1 MKIITILLGK
11 LILFVCKK
19 LGRGSALP
27 GELTYRFNK
36 NILSYFEK
44 PKQVIAV
51 TGSSGKG
58 STTKIIALVY
68 QNLGYK
74 VAYNSKGSNE
84 RSAIITTL
92 LENCTITGKTKV
104 DIAVFEM
111 DERYVK
117 YVFPQFHIDD
127 VIITNITRDQPPRQ
141 ANFDFVLKE
150 IKKGL
155 DPKIHLYLNGDDPYL
170 RNFDLE
176 DKYKKTYYAIDK
188 QENSYKV
195 NPFQSI
201 NISRCPICNAT
212 LDYDYYHFEHLGS
225 YKCKNCG
232 FKKEEAKYAI
242 TNCDFKEKII
252 TINQKYDIKLNS
264 MMLFHLYNTIAAFA
278 YLATKKIKPEVIA
291 KEIEKI
297 NIDEK
302 IYDELTYKRKK
313 VYILNNKNENATT
326 FNQSLLFASQ
336 NKGLKTLIIGW
347 WQISRRY
354 DFDDLSW
361 LYDIEF
367 ELLKNHKIDKIIVA
381 GPQRYDI
388 AVRLKYANFDTKK
401 ILIYNNLYEAKE
413 SILKAKGDIYA
424 ILNFDYIKPMKDI
437 MKGAKK

>member
-1 MKIITILLGK
+1 MKILTILFGK
-11 LILFVCKK
+11 FVLFVCKK

-58 STTKIIALVY
+58 STTKIIAEVY
-68 QNLGYK
+68 KNLGYK
-74 VAYNSKGSNE
+74 VAYNDKGSNE

-92 LENCTITGKTKV
+92 LDSSTITGKTKV
-104 DIAVFEM
+104 DVAVFEM

-117 YVFPQFHIDD
+117 YVFPHFPIDD
-127 VIITNITRDQPPRQ
+127 VIITNLTRDQPPRQ
-141 ANFDFVLKE
+141 ANFDFVLEE

-155 DPKIHLYLNGDDPYL
+155 NPKMHLYLNGDDPYL

-176 DKYKKTYYAIDK
+176 DKYKKTYYAID
-188 QENSYKV
+188 ELPNSYKV

-201 NISRCPICNAT
+201 NITRCPICNNT
-212 LDYDYYHFEHLGS
+212 LDYKYYHFEHLGS
-225 YKCKNCG
+225 YYCKNCD
-232 FKKEEAKYAI
+232 FKKEEAKYSI
-242 TNCDFKEKII
+242 TNCDYKEKTI
-252 TINQKYDIKLNS
+252 TINEKYNIKLNS
-264 MMLFHLYNTIAAFA
+264 IMLYHLYNTLAAFS
-278 YLATKKIKPEVIA
+278 YLANKKIKPEII
-291 KEIEKI
+291 KDEIEKI

-302 IYDELTYKRKK
+302 IYNELQYKKKK

-326 FNQSLLFASQ
+326 FNQSLLFTSQ
-336 NKGLKTLIIGW
+336 NKGLKTIIIGW

-367 ELLKNHKIDKIIVA
+367 ELLKKHKIDKIIVA

-401 ILIYNNLYEAKE
+401 IEIYNDLYEAKN
-413 SILKAKGDIYA
+413 SIYNSKGDIYA
-424 ILNFDYIKPMKDI
+424 ILNFDYIKPMKEI
-437 MKGAKK
+437 MKGDKK